1 MRMIVS
7 KFSIAYDET
16 KSLFLF
22 LKLLLKDGWP
32 CRCMCAGSML
42 RRKRSNPTQLQ
53 AAPQLCASSDFCF
66 GSPPILVNFCRADQK
81 VTDLGLFWSIEFVYG
96 QVATKH
102 KWWRKQAKH
111 PNIWYQICFIL
122 KPFEQNIPEHWKWRS
137 FTQLQMKF
145 EVLMVN
151 ICTGALMDEYSLQAL
166 QVIKL
171 RGCDL
176 LSGTIPSISLTSSEY
191 IKAALQSSMF
201 QINTACKATS

>member
-1 MRMIVS
+1 
-7 KFSIAYDET
+7 
-16 KSLFLF
+16 
-22 LKLLLKDGWP
+22 
-32 CRCMCAGSML
+32 
-42 RRKRSNPTQLQ
+42 
-53 AAPQLCASSDFCF
+53 
-66 GSPPILVNFCRADQK
+66 
-81 VTDLGLFWSIEFVYG
+81 
-96 QVATKH
+96 
-102 KWWRKQAKH
+102 
-111 PNIWYQICFIL
+111 
-122 KPFEQNIPEHWKWRS
+122 
-137 FTQLQMKF
+137 MKF